1 MALLRTVKL
10 CKSFGSLL
18 AVNNVDIEVEE
29 GKTYSVIGPNG
40 AGKTTLFNLI
50 SGHLEPTSGSISF
63 RNGTINGLKPF
74 QTSHV
79 GIGRSFQLNNLF
91 PRLTVFENIRLAVQS
106 RRPCR
111 FNFVNHIR
119 KYKEVDSKTEAIVE
133 RIGLT
138 PVVQKM
144 AENLSHGDKRLLEIG
159 IALSTEPELLLLDEP
174 TSGMA
179 PEETT
184 QMIEFIKSLSK
195 GLTIILIEHKMTVV
209 MTISEQVIV
218 MHQGSV
224 IARGSPAEVQ
234 VNPEV
239 KSAYLGGL

>member
-1 MALLRTVKL
+1 MVLLRTEKL

-18 AVNNVDIEVEE
+18 AVNNVDLEVEE
-29 GKTYSVIGPNG
+29 GKIYSVIGPNG

-63 RNGTINGLKPF
+63 RNKMISGLKPF

-91 PRLTVFENIRLAVQS
+91 PRLSVFENIRLAVQS
-106 RRPCR
+106 RQPSR
-111 FNFVNHIR
+111 FNFINHVR
-119 KYKEVDSKTEAIVE
+119 KYREIDLKTEAILE

-138 PVVQKM
+138 SVSQKM

-159 IALSTEPELLLLDEP
+159 IALSTEPDLLLLDEP

-184 QMIEFIKSLSK
+184 QMIEFIRKLSE
-195 GLTIILIEHKMTVV
+195 GHTIILIEHKMAVV
-209 MTISEQVIV
+209 MTISEEVIV

-224 IARGSPAEVQ
+224 ISRGSPGEVQ
-234 VNPEV
+234 IDPDV
-239 KSAYLGGL
+239 KSAYLGGP